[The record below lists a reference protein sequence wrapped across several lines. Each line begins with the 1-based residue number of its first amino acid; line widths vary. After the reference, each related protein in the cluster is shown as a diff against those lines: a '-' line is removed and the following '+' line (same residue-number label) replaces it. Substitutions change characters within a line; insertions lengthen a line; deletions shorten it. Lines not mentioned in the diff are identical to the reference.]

1 MHIMDR
7 TSKRQFENACEIILE
22 NGRERAGIGTLSEK
36 TLHAVLKNYMEPD
49 PAFHEIPTAGYVADI
64 RRGSEI
70 IEIQTGN
77 FNVIRKKLACFLPL
91 YQVTIVYPIPATKWL
106 SWIDEKTGEVTSR
119 RKSPKKG
126 TPYMA
131 FRELYKI
138 KQFLTNDNLRI
149 HLILLDVEEYRLLNG
164 WSKDRKKGSVRHDRI
179 PVDIVEELTI
189 ECREDYRMLLPPELT
204 EEFLAKDYA
213 VATKLP
219 LGQAQTALNILNFL
233 GVVQRVG
240 KKGKAYLYQVPD

>member
-1 MHIMDR
+1 MHIMDK
-7 TSKRQFENACEIILE
+7 TSKERFEKARRKIVE
-22 NGRERAGIGTLSEK
+22 NERERAGIGTLSEK

-49 PAFHEIPTAGYVADI
+49 EAFHEIPTAGYVADI
-64 RRGSEI
+64 RHGNEI

-77 FNVIRKKLACFLPL
+77 FNVMRKKLACFLPL

-106 SWIDEKTGEVTSR
+106 SWIDEETGEVTSR

-126 TPYMA
+126 TPYMV

-138 KQFLTNDNLRI
+138 KQFLTNENLKI
-149 HLILLDVEEYRLLNG
+149 HLILIDVEESRLLNG
-164 WSKDRKKGSVRHDRI
+164 WSEDRKKGSVRHDRI

-189 ECREDYRMLLPPELT
+189 ECREDYRMLIPPELP

-213 VATKLP
+213 GVTKLP

-233 GVVQRVG
+233 GVVQRIG